1 MLLKGTENAALCHFL
16 SPSLP
21 LSTYF
26 HLMHCE
32 SISYR
37 TLICELNEF

>member
-1 MLLKGTENAALCHFL
+1 MLLEGTENAAWCHSL

-21 LSTYF
+21 LSTDL